1 MHYQYIWII
10 RYGRT
15 FPGLVENVG
24 NYDSDLHQPEG
35 IEHAKAIAQ
44 RIIEANSEKGDHND
58 DSMIPKHVFSDPFLR
73 CMRTADVLVTT
84 LNEHRRMN
92 DSTAP
97 SIKIKVEEGTTEW
110 QVPSLLVDKDGKR
123 THPRTL
129 SKLVEEFPKT
139 IDETYESLNPQGP
152 DREDNNTTIAAV
164 GCPRFP
170 ETEDQLHERCRA
182 TLEKMLGHVGNE
194 ESIAVVGHAPC
205 VQSIA
210 MALEGAASPAQ
221 SKLGPWSLGG
231 VTLFSRPIGGATS
244 APWKLECYSETSHM
258 PGEYKEGKLGQWSL
272 PSFVRE

>member
-1 MHYQYIWII
+1 MHCQYIWII

-44 RIIEANSEKGDHND
+44 RIINNSKGDD
-58 DSMIPKHVFSDPFLR
+58 GDSMIPKHVFSDAFLR
-73 CMRTADVLVTT
+73 CMRTADVLATT
-84 LNEHRRMN
+84 LNEHSRSKG
-92 DSTAP
+92 STAP
-97 SIKIKVEEGTTEW
+97 VIKIKVEEGSTEW
-110 QVPSLLVDKDGKR
+110 QVPSLLIDKDGKR

-129 SKLVEEFPKT
+129 SKLTEEFPKR

-152 DREDNNTTIAAV
+152 DRQDSGTAVAA

-170 ETEDQLHERCRA
+170 ETEDQLHERCRT
-182 TLEKMLGHVGNE
+182 TLGKILRHVGKE
-194 ESIAVVGHAPC
+194 DSIAIVGHAPC
-205 VQSIA
+205 VQSTA
-210 MALEGAASPAQ
+210 MALEGAASPAE

-231 VTLFSRPIGGATS
+231 VTLFSRPTGEDTK
-244 APWKLECYSETSHM
+244 APWKLECYSDTSHM